1 MMHILGSTIDSL
13 QMISSFNMEALL
25 LINDIGLL
33 RVLADPSNQRLS
45 ISSLFSIEPNMD
57 ECKDHL
63 LPEYVG
69 SLTAVHCQWPLLFC
83 LTEDGIVCIHYT
95 LFNSSVC
102 SLFCFLYF
110 LDNNIQ

>member
-69 SLTAVHCQWPLLFC
+69 SPDCCTLPVAIIVLPDRGWDCVYPLHL
-83 LTEDGIVCIHYT
+83 V
-95 LFNSSVC
+95 
-102 SLFCFLYF
+102 
-110 LDNNIQ
+110 